1 MKLGHAALLFV
12 SLAAGPG
19 GADAQ
24 DYVRVSVNEE
34 VVASVLPSSV
44 RRDQADSDLVWAD
57 VRFASRAKLFLP
69 STQQGNSYK
78 SIDMRALVNCAE
90 ANNAMEI
97 ETVFRSRNGSVVER
111 HTHDRA
117 TAPRFAVSP
126 GSVNSMWISWV
137 CNRVAPKAAALAT
150 AAASASPQTEV
161 AASESKRPKER
172 DRKSMSSGTAFIV
185 SRDGHALTN
194 NHVVRA
200 CDGVT
205 LTSTEGTEVAGR
217 IIVRDERNDLAL
229 IGTSAVVSSV
239 ATFRRTSLRS
249 GEDVVALGFPYRGL
263 LAADV
268 NVSVGIVS
276 AMAGLLN
283 DTSQLQISAPVQP
296 GNSGGPLLD
305 ALGAVAGV
313 VVAKLDALVVA
324 KVTGDIPQNIN
335 FAIKGEV
342 AQSFLRSHGIE
353 PSIGPDKGT
362 KPSVAD
368 SVQAARKYTFLVEC
382 EAKR

>member
-1 MKLGHAALLFV
+1 MKLGHAGLLIVALAL
-12 SLAAGPG
+12 
-19 GADAQ
+19 GASDVHAQ
-24 DYVRVSVNEE
+24 DYVRVSVNDE

-44 RRDQADSDLVWAD
+44 RRDQTDSDLVWAD
-57 VRFASRAKLFLP
+57 VRFLSRAKLFLP

-78 SIDMRALVNCAE
+78 SIDMRTLVNCAE
-90 ANNAMEI
+90 ANNAVEI
-97 ETVFRSRNGSVVER
+97 ETVFRGRSGSVVER
-111 HTHDRA
+111 HTYDRS

-126 GSVNSMWISWV
+126 GSVNSMWINWV
-137 CNRVAPKAAALAT
+137 CNRVAPKSALAT
-150 AAASASPQTEV
+150 AAVPASSQPEV

-172 DRKSMSSGTAFIV
+172 DRKSTSSGTAFMV

-200 CDGVT
+200 CDSVT
-205 LTSTEGTEVAGR
+205 LTSTEGAEVAGR

-229 IGTSAVVSSV
+229 IGTSAVASSV
-239 ATFRRTSLRS
+239 AAFRRTSLRS

-305 ALGAVAGV
+305 ALGTVAGV

-353 PSIGPDKGT
+353 PSFGTDKGM

-368 SVQAARKYTFLVEC
+368 SVQAARKYTFLV
-382 EAKR
+382 A